1 MRARVLVVLL
11 GASRGLLVPRRP
23 SALRA
28 LSRRAT
34 ATEPIAVEAAERSPV
49 ENAVRSLADVT
60 LSLLAGNEDAAEE
73 LFADKDARRTAVRTV
88 LDGFDGSKD
97 GWLSRQEAEA
107 LFARLA
113 RQPYV
118 WKLTCVDAFD
128 ATPSTVLPT
137 QVHRHRAR
145 GGIPRAGDR
154 THPRPSRARGRRA
167 RHHQARRDETLPA
180 RR

>member
-1 MRARVLVVLL
+1 MRAAVLLVL
-11 GASRGLLVPRRP
+11 GASRGLHVPRLAAPRP
-23 SALRA
+23 P
-28 LSRRAT
+28 SRRHAT
-34 ATEPIAVEAAERSPV
+34 AVETVEPSPV
-49 ENAVRSLADVT
+49 ESAVRSLADVT
-60 LSLLAGNEDAAEE
+60 LSLLAGNEAAEE

-118 WKLTCVDAFD
+118 WKLPCVDAFD

-145 GGIPRAGDR
+145 GGIARAGDR
-154 THPRPSRARGRRA
+154 THTRPSRARGRRA
-167 RHHQARRDETLPA
+167 RHHQARRHETVPP
-180 RR
+180 RG